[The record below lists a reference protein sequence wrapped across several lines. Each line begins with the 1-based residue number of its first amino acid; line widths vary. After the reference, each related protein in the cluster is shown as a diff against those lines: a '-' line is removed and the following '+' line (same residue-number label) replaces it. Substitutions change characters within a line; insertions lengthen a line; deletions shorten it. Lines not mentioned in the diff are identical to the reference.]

1 MNILFLSS
9 IKDKNGVLLSFY
21 DNYKVIISL
30 PSDTSL

>member
-9 IKDKNGVLLSFY
+9 IKDKKWRFIIVLR
-21 DNYKVIISL
+21 NYKVIISL